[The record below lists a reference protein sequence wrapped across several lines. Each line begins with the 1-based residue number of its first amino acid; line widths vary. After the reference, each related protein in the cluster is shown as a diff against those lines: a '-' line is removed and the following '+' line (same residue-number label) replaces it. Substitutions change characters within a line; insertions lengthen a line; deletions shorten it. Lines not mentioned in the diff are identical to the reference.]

1 MTRKS
6 SVILLYFE
14 VIFLSGLKLYFVMKR
29 MYKTTYDKSDC
40 QTGIVH
46 IGYGAFHRSHQAV
59 SLIMFHFSWIIII
72 KHLVQLIRT
81 RTFVDTGAYL
91 LADLSLSVETRL
103 HRALLLGAHRNHFKQ
118 LQKEEIIP
126 SIEMELP
133 FDIDEYAEIIE
144 ERLSSAANHDELERI
159 CMDGFTKFHTFIL
172 PSLRVCLE
180 QGKRPIHT
188 YRSIAGWYIYS
199 RKFARGCSK
208 IRYTEPNWL
217 LLEPLLQDGALDAF
231 VSNERLWGDI
241 PKKYIT
247 FSRDLKSILMSHTYE
262 REIDLLGED

>member
-1 MTRKS
+1 
-6 SVILLYFE
+6 
-14 VIFLSGLKLYFVMKR
+14 MKR

-40 QTGIVH
+40 QTG

-126 SIEMELP
+126 SLEMELP

-262 REIDLLGED
+262 KEIDLLGED

>member
-1 MTRKS
+1 MTITDNLEPYEVAKVR
-6 SVILLYFE
+6 ILNGGHTSLAYIG
-14 VIFLSGLKLYFVMKR
+14 VLSGYNRFDEVM
-29 MYKTTYDKSDC
+29 SN
-40 QTGIVH
+40 Q
-46 IGYGAFHRSHQAV
+46 
-59 SLIMFHFSWIIII
+59 
-72 KHLVQLIRT
+72 
-81 RTFVDTGAYL
+81 
-91 LADLSLSVETRL
+91 
-103 HRALLLGAHRNHFKQ
+103 AHRKHFKL
-118 LQKEEIIP
+118 LQTEEIIP
-126 SIEMELP
+126 SIDTDLP
-133 FDIDEYAEIIE
+133 FDIDEYYGQIE
-144 ERLSSAANHDELERI
+144 ERLSSELNHDELDRI

-188 YRSIAGWYIYS
+188 YRSIAGWYIYA

-217 LLEPLLQDGALDAF
+217 LLEPLLQDGSLDAF

-262 REIDLLGED
+262 KEIDLLGED